1 MKPRSD
7 NTKTEELVGKA
18 VIAAIFGLILFMILF
33 VAWVV
38 TRNYFVL
45 TGVIIIGLLVGLI
58 RYLFLYI
65 GYKHYKEIKKKK

>member
-1 MKPRSD
+1 MKPRSN
-7 NTKTEELVGKA
+7 NTITEELVGKA

-45 TGVIIIGLLVGLI
+45 TGVFIIGLLVGLI

-65 GYKHYKEIKKKK
+65 GYKNYREIKKKK